1 MAALRVPPL
10 EYTALAIAIHS
21 GNLDEAAVVLLSIGA
36 DQIAKRENLP
46 FVSATIE
53 KEARWPAREQQRP

>member
-1 MAALRVPPL
+1 MAALRVPPIA
-10 EYTALAIAIHS
+10 YTALAIAIHS

-36 DQIAKRENLP
+36 DQIARKEDLP
-46 FVSATIE
+46 LVSAPTE